1 MTNDYMFR
9 AVMQNSETA
18 LKHLLSALLDIPCD
32 QIISC
37 EITNPI
43 ILGNSIDDKTCI
55 MDIRILL
62 NTNRLINLEMQVGDL
77 SNWPN
82 RALFYLCK
90 LFCNISK
97 GQGYDKIL
105 PAMHIGILDQSPF
118 DNRQDFYSEYLLLHT
133 KTHHKFTGNFSLRML
148 DLSQTDTVTDE
159 VRASALYYWA
169 CLFKAK
175 CWEEIC
181 MLAEKNEGIRDA
193 AVKLRVLSEEEKIQ
207 LQCEGRERYLMDM
220 SCSRNEGYAEG
231 MEDGL
236 SKGQAS
242 INELHSRLL
251 TENRID
257 DLKRSTTDP
266 AFQKQLLE
274 EYGIS
279 PRISKSQSL

>member
-1 MTNDYMFR
+1 MYIYHTFYNEY
-9 AVMQNSETA
+9 
-18 LKHLLSALLDIPCD
+18 P
-32 QIISC
+32 
-37 EITNPI
+37 
-43 ILGNSIDDKTCI
+43 
-55 MDIRILL
+55 LL
-62 NTNRLINLEMQVGDL
+62 N
-77 SNWPN
+77 S
-82 RALFYLCK
+82 
-90 LFCNISK
+90 
-97 GQGYDKIL
+97 
-105 PAMHIGILDQSPF
+105 
-118 DNRQDFYSEYLLLHT
+118 

-207 LQCEGRERYLMDM
+207 LQCEGRERYRMDM
-220 SCSRNEGYAEG
+220 SCSRKEGYAE
-231 MEDGL
+231 
-236 SKGQAS
+236 GQAS

-251 TENRID
+251 TDNRIE

-266 AFQKQLLE
+266 AFQIQLLE

-279 PRISKSQSL
+279 PRISKS